1 MNIDIVRPRELSAD
15 EIARWGTL
23 QAADPEVANPFFSA
37 RWPRAV
43 EHAQGDAC
51 GVRVAVLH
59 DRGQIKGFFPA
70 KIQGSTAMACGAPM
84 CDYQGLVAAS
94 DVKLDGR
101 ALLSAFGVGRY
112 DFSHMPEGQKTFA
125 GHIRGASPSWI
136 ARLPFGY
143 DVYAADKREESNIIK
158 DTDKRRRRAER
169 ELGPVIFTA
178 FSRSKTDLDQLIAWK
193 RANYRATGQTD
204 IFDAEWT
211 LTLLRE
217 LFASRD
223 PAFGGALYTLHIGD
237 ELAAAHFHLRGP
249 DVIHAWIIAHNPAL
263 YRVSPG
269 ILLFQ
274 DILRWM
280 DDTPYTAIDFGPG
293 DYRFKQQLA
302 NDTCSVGHG
311 FIGRPGASS
320 FVRSAAYGIREV
332 AERLP
337 LGQISELPGKAMR
350 RLDMIR
356 ALR

>member
-1 MNIDIVRPRELSAD
+1 LNIDIVRPRELSAD
-15 EIARWGTL
+15 EIARWNAL
-23 QAADPEVANPFFSA
+23 QAADPDVANPFYSA

-43 EHAQGDAC
+43 EQAQGDSC

-70 KIQGSTAMACGAPM
+70 KIQGAVAMPAGAPM

-94 DVKLDGR
+94 DVTVDPR
-101 ALLSAFGVGRY
+101 ALLAAFGVGRY
-112 DFSHMPEGQKTFA
+112 DFSHMPESQGAFSA
-125 GHIRGASPSWI
+125 HVRGASPSWI
-136 ARLPFGY
+136 VRLPFGY
-143 DVYAADKREESNIIK
+143 DVYAADKKEESGIIK
-158 DTDKRRRRAER
+158 DMDKRRRKADR
-169 ELGPVIFTA
+169 ELGPVTFTA
-178 FSRSKTDLDQLIAWK
+178 FSRSKTDFEQMIAWK
-193 RANYRATGQTD
+193 RANYRSTGQTD
-204 IFDAEWT
+204 IFDSEWT
-211 LTLLRE
+211 LHLLRE

-223 PAFGGALYTLHIGD
+223 PAFGGAFYTLHIGD
-237 ELAAAHFHLRGP
+237 RLAAAQFHLRGS
-249 DVIHAWIIAHNPAL
+249 DVIHAWIIAHECEFE
-263 YRVSPG
+263 RVSPG
-269 ILLFQ
+269 LLLFQ

-280 DDTPYTAIDFGPG
+280 DDTPYTSIDFGPG

-337 LGQISELPGKAMR
+337 LGGVSELPGKAMR
-350 RLDMIR
+350 RLDLIR